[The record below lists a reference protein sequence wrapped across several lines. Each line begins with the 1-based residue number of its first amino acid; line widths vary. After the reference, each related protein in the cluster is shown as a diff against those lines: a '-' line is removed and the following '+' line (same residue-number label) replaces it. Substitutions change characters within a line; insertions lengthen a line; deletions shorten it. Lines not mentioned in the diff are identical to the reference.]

1 MVIKIKQKELHI
13 SRKQVYLLVLN
24 VFLIA
29 VFLIMGGRA
38 QSAREALYSQQAAAR
53 WEDKAGSY
61 AQVSAFI
68 SPNLKLQQE
77 GIAGIRS
84 SVMETLSADSLNEN
98 SEGGRVWLDA
108 FSGECQA
115 QVRRENNV
123 LSVTA
128 VGVGGDFFQFHPLP
142 LLSGS
147 YISDEDL
154 NQDRIVV
161 DENFAWAMFGSND
174 IVGMQIWMGNVIYTI
189 AGVVAVDDDSLYQ
202 IAYGESNRIYVP
214 YTMLQKQQEQLQ
226 ITCYEAI
233 MPNPIS
239 NYGYRTLRKAFG
251 IEEEAEEAVKKP
263 DNPLN
268 FEDVEVVDNSVRFD
282 FVPLWKGIANRKYQM
297 MHPAF
302 IGYPFWENL
311 ARLEEQ
317 QQQNILILRLL
328 LLICPFVCLVLWLYK
343 LWHNRKWT
351 VKGLVLKTY
360 DRILER
366 QAQRAEER
374 RAAKEAEEAEV
385 VSEEA
390 ENAETDE
397 IEAVSE
403 EEIVETEATTESE
416 PEDEAALQSVTS
428 EDIFHI

>member
-1 MVIKIKQKELHI
+1 MVIKIKQRELHI
-13 SRKQVYLLVLN
+13 SRKQEYLLALN

-68 SPNLKLQQE
+68 SPNLKMQQE

-142 LLSGS
+142 LLSGC

-174 IVGMQIWMGNVIYTI
+174 IVGMQIWMDNVIYTI

-251 IEEEAEEAVKKP
+251 IEEETEEAVKKP

-268 FEDVEVVDNSVRFD
+268 FGDVEVVDNSVRFRPAVEGHCQPQVSD
-282 FVPLWKGIANRKYQM
+282 DASGLYRLSFLGEPGKVRGTATAEHFNLTAFVIDM
-297 MHPAF
+297 SF
-302 IGYPFWENL
+302 
-311 ARLEEQ
+311 
-317 QQQNILILRLL
+317 
-328 LLICPFVCLVLWLYK
+328 CLSC
-343 LWHNRKWT
+343 
-351 VKGLVLKTY
+351 
-360 DRILER
+360 
-366 QAQRAEER
+366 AM
-374 RAAKEAEEAEV
+374 
-385 VSEEA
+385 
-390 ENAETDE
+390 
-397 IEAVSE
+397 
-403 EEIVETEATTESE
+403 
-416 PEDEAALQSVTS
+416 AL
-428 EDIFHI
+428 